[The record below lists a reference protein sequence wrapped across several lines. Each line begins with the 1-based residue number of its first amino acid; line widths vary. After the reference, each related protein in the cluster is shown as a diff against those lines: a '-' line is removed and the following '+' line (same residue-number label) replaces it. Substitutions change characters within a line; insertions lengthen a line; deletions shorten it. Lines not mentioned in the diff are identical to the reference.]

1 MMMLALIML
10 VVMIMVAVS
19 AAFGLK
25 TGLHVFKIRSKAVKH
40 ILNHMIGPNTKNVVS
55 DFCWQMT
62 VSEMPRD
69 AHQALEIPMPDLHK
83 RFSSRPDLQ
92 PPAVIE
98 LEAIALVHCNRLG
111 QIEKHILALVCAQ
124 SNAAAVASIKI
135 KRDCAQCFFLWP
147 MPGPTMY

>member
-1 MMMLALIML
+1 MMMLALL
-10 VVMIMVAVS
+10 VAMIMVTVS
-19 AAFGLK
+19 AALRLK
-25 TGLHVFKIRSKAVKH
+25 TGLHVCKIRSKAVKH

-69 AHQALEIPMPDLHK
+69 AHEAREIPMPDLHK
-83 RFSSRPDLQ
+83 RFSSGSDLQ
-92 PPAVIE
+92 PSAVIE
-98 LEAIALVHCNRLG
+98 LQAISMLDRNCLG
-111 QIEKHILALVCAQ
+111 QIEKHIFPLVCVQ
-124 SNAAAVASIKI
+124 SNAAAMASIKI